1 MRIEKIIVMLIFL
14 ISCNNNDIKL
24 INTNNAIPS
33 SSDVIIKINSWSNFD
48 KKVQNIDWW
57 KKLFEQE
64 SFEKSFELLNF
75 ISEKKIFNEEL
86 EKKELFLCM
95 KLNGNKSVETLII
108 SSLNT
113 TRKEEVF
120 EKLGNKIQEK
130 FKVNIYEGEK
140 IFQLV
145 SSEKNDIY
153 FSVVNNILLLSFSNI
168 PIEKSLRQIKSNQ
181 NIFEHNSIQKLDKNL
196 PKYGDVNVLIKSSLI
211 EEITF
216 QKKI

>member
-1 MRIEKIIVMLIFL
+1 
-14 ISCNNNDIKL
+14 
-24 INTNNAIPS
+24 
-33 SSDVIIKINSWSNFD
+33 
-48 KKVQNIDWW
+48 
-57 KKLFEQE
+57 
-64 SFEKSFELLNF
+64 
-75 ISEKKIFNEEL
+75 
-86 EKKELFLCM
+86 M

-181 NIFEHNSIQKLDKNL
+181 NIFEHNSIQK
-196 PKYGDVNVLIKSSLI
+196 IR
-211 EEITF
+211 
-216 QKKI
+216 